1 MRDPGSQK
9 LNKSQQEEHMFSVK
23 SRGEYCA
30 VSLTCGLNVDAA
42 GGCLHQTRG
51 HVVVWVLLR
60 EPGVLVAHQAVLKW
74 RQYYQDC
81 IITQMARTSIICL
94 KFWQGPG
101 YKINGTIEW
110 RLNNTVIY
118 NINFEDNKRLPFLP
132 GRANLSQYQLN
143 NNNKLYKVMFA

>member
-1 MRDPGSQK
+1 MQS
-9 LNKSQQEEHMFSVK
+9 
-23 SRGEYCA
+23 A

-101 YKINGTIEW
+101 YKINGTIER

-118 NINFEDNKRLPFLP
+118 NINFEDNKRLPLLP
-132 GRANLSQYQLN
+132 GLGQPEPISAQQN
-143 NNNKLYKVMFA
+143 NQQ